1 MLAAIFGLGPVELI
15 IIIAVIAL
23 LFAPAILPRLIRR
36 VGDSVSA
43 MREMTDNFEKEKN
56 EDENEPKAKKSK
68 K

>member
-23 LFAPAILPRLIRR
+23 LFVPAILPRLIRR
-36 VGDSVSA
+36 VGDSVRA

>member
-15 IIIAVIAL
+15 IIIAVIVL
-23 LFAPAILPRLIRR
+23 LFVPAILPRLIRR